1 MAVEAVT
8 HALRWIISTG
18 DSQTTDALI
27 LTDSVSLL
35 EKVKSGMGSLDSD
48 VSKTPSCVEIHFRKL
63 LWVYCPG
70 HAGVKKNDRQID
82 QREKQPPQVAC
93 LSEDLKC

>member
-8 HALRWIISTG
+8 HALRWTISTG
-18 DSQTTDALI
+18 DSQTTDAPI

-48 VSKTPSCVEIHFRKL
+48 VSKSTFENPVMCRNSLSKTPV
-63 LWVYCPG
+63 
-70 HAGVKKNDRQID
+70 GVLHWTCRSE
-82 QREKQPPQVAC
+82 EK
-93 LSEDLKC
+93 